1 MTSIPLSSR
10 VLAVKPSLTLGIAAK
25 AKAMRAQGLDVIS
38 LSAGEPDFDTPQLIK
53 DSAIQALQKGAT
65 KYTPETGTPEI
76 KQAVIRKF
84 KRDQGLTFEPEQV
97 VVGSGAKHVIF
108 NLFYALLNP
117 GDEVLIP
124 APFWLSYP
132 EMATL
137 CGAKSV
143 LIETTEATG
152 FKITAAM
159 LEKAITPKTKI
170 LILNSPS
177 NPTGAVYSEKEF
189 RDLIPVLK
197 KNPHVQILSDEIYE
211 KLCFGGV
218 KAVSIASLDAEIA
231 ARTIVVNGH
240 SKAYAMTGWRLG
252 YAGIPDKTLAKAVAS
267 FQSHSTSNPNSFA
280 QAGGIT
286 ALDQG
291 DAEAAKMCAVYEK
304 RRDLFIKLLEKVP
317 GFKPFRPDGAF
328 YLFINVAETGLTGLQ
343 ISDLLLEKALVA
355 VVPGEPFGSAKHIRV
370 SYATS
375 EKDIEEAVRRMAQHI
390 SPLRQGATGARA

>member
-1 MTSIPLSSR
+1 MSPIKLSNR
-10 VLAVKPSLTLGIAAK
+10 VTAVKPSLTLSIAAK

-38 LSAGEPDFDTPQLIK
+38 LSAGEPDFDTPQFIK

-84 KRDQGLTFEPEQV
+84 QRDQGLTFEPEQV
-97 VVGSGAKHVIF
+97 VVGCGAKHVIF
-108 NLFYALLNP
+108 NVFYALLNP

-124 APFWLSYP
+124 SPFWLSYP

-152 FKITAAM
+152 FKLTPEM
-159 LEKAITPKTKI
+159 LEKSITPQTKL

-177 NPTGAVYSEKEF
+177 NPTGAVYSEKEWLA
-189 RDLIPVLK
+189 LIPVLK
-197 KNPHVQILSDEIYE
+197 RNPHVQILSDEIYE
-211 KLCFGGV
+211 KLIFGGA
-218 KAVSIASLDAEIA
+218 KAVSIASLDPEIA

-304 RRDLFIKLLEKVP
+304 RRDLFINLLKAIP
-317 GFKPFRPDGAF
+317 SLKPFRPEGAF
-328 YLFINVAETGLTGLQ
+328 YLFINIADTGMTGLQ
-343 ISDLLLEKALVA
+343 LSDLLLEKAHVA
-355 VVPGEPFGSAKHIRV
+355 VVPGEPFGSSKHIRV

-375 EKDIEEAVRRMAQHI
+375 EKDIEEAVRRMAQFI
-390 SPLRQGATGARA
+390 LPLRQSATGTHA

>member
-10 VLAVKPSLTLGIAAK
+10 VLAVNPSLTLGIAAK

-38 LSAGEPDFDTPQLIK
+38 LSAGEPDFDTPQIIK
-53 DSAIQALQKGAT
+53 DAAIQALQKGAT

-97 VVGSGAKHVIF
+97 VVGSGAKHIIF
-108 NLFYALLNP
+108 NLFYTLLNP
-117 GDEVLIP
+117 GDEVVIP
-124 APFWLSYP
+124 SPFWLSYP

-137 CGAKSV
+137 CGGKSV

-152 FKITAAM
+152 FKITPEM

-189 RDLIPVLK
+189 RALIPVLK

-218 KAVSIASLDAEIA
+218 KAVSIASLDSEIA
-231 ARTIVVNGH
+231 SRTIVVNGH

-252 YAGIPDKTLAKAVAS
+252 YAGIPDKAMAKAFSS

-304 RRDLFIKLLEKVP
+304 RRDLFIRLLEQIP
-317 GFKPFRPDGAF
+317 SLKPFRPDGAF
-328 YLFINVAETGLTGLQ
+328 YLFINIAETGMTGLQ
-343 ISDLLLEKALVA
+343 LSDLLLEKALVA
-355 VVPGEPFGSAKHIRV
+355 VVPGEPFGSSKHIRV

-375 EKDIEEAVRRMAQHI
+375 EKDIQEAVRRMAIHI
-390 SPLRQGATGARA
+390 SPLSSSSTGARA

>member
-1 MTSIPLSSR
+1 MTPLILSTR
-10 VLAVKPSLTLGIAAK
+10 VTAVKPSVTLAIAAK

-38 LSAGEPDFDTPQLIK
+38 LSAGEPDFDTPQFIK

-97 VVGSGAKHVIF
+97 VVGCGAKHVIF

-117 GDEVLIP
+117 GDEVLVP
-124 APFWLSYP
+124 SPFWLSYP

-137 CGAKSV
+137 CGAKTI

-152 FKITAAM
+152 FKLTPVM
-159 LEKAITPKTKI
+159 LEKNITAKTKI

-177 NPTGAVYSEKEF
+177 NPTGAVYSENEL
-189 RDLIPVLK
+189 RDLIVVLK
-197 KNPHVQILSDEIYE
+197 KHPHVQILSDEIYE
-211 KLCFGGV
+211 KLVFGSA
-218 KAVSIASLDAEIA
+218 KAISIASLDSEIA

-252 YAGIPDKTLAKAVAS
+252 YAGIPDKALAKAVSS

-304 RRDLFIKLLEKVP
+304 RRDLFIHLLKAIP
-317 GFKPFRPDGAF
+317 SMKPFKPEGAF
-328 YLFINVAETGLTGLQ
+328 YLFINIADTGMTGLQ
-343 ISDLLLEKALVA
+343 LTELLLEKAHVA
-355 VVPGEPFGSAKHIRV
+355 VVPGEPFGSSQHIRV

-375 EKDIEEAVRRMAQHI
+375 EKDIEEAVRRMAKWIPVSNTAAQ
-390 SPLRQGATGARA
+390 R

>member
-1 MTSIPLSSR
+1 MSPIKLSDR

-38 LSAGEPDFDTPQLIK
+38 LSAGEPDFDTPQPIK
-53 DSAIQALQKGAT
+53 DAAIQALQKGAT

-108 NLFYALLNP
+108 NLFYTMLNP
-117 GDEVLIP
+117 GDEVVIP

-137 CGAKSV
+137 CGGKSV

-152 FKITAAM
+152 FKITPEM

-177 NPTGAVYSEKEF
+177 NPTGAVYSENEF
-189 RDLIPVLK
+189 RALIPVLK

-218 KAVSIASLDAEIA
+218 KAVSIASLDSEIA
-231 ARTIVVNGH
+231 SRTIVVNGH

-252 YAGIPDKTLAKAVAS
+252 YAGIPDKAMAKAFSS

-286 ALDQG
+286 ALDTG

-328 YLFINVAETGLTGLQ
+328 YLFINIAETGLTGLQ
-343 ISDLLLEKALVA
+343 VSDLLLEKALVA
-355 VVPGEPFGSAKHIRV
+355 VVPGEPFGSSKHIRV

-375 EKDIEEAVRRMAQHI
+375 EKDIEEAVRRMAVHI
-390 SPLRQGATGARA
+390 SPLSSGSTGARA